1 MIIQKREML
10 DAYMHSLAEKAS
22 LSIGYPFATDFN
34 YEELH
39 SLLRYPLFNLG
50 DPFMESNYGVNSF
63 TMEREVI
70 DFFADLFHAPKDNYS
85 GYITSGGSE
94 SNLYGLYMAR
104 ELHPNGIVYYSSD
117 SHYSIPKSIRL
128 LNMKSIEVGS
138 TQNGEIDYDDLF
150 LAVEQNRHLPAI
162 IVANIGTTMTEAK
175 DDLSKIR
182 SILQKLVVESH
193 YIHCDAAL
201 AGAYLPLLEGGSK
214 FDFSNGADSIACSGH
229 KFIGSP
235 IPCGVVVVK
244 KDNKERL
251 SHYISYIESVDSTI
265 TGTRNGLSSVFLWY
279 AIRHFGKEGLL
290 QRAEECLSLAKYTYH
305 RLLEN
310 NIDSY
315 YNENAITVL
324 FEKPSELLC
333 QKWQL
338 ATKSGFSHLI
348 CMPGISKD
356 QIDRF
361 IEDVLNERENNKA
374 TF

>member
-1 MIIQKREML
+1 MIIQKKEIL
-10 DAYMHSLAEKAS
+10 DAYMHSVAEKAS
-22 LSIGYPFATDFN
+22 FSIGYPFATDFN

-70 DFFADLFHAPKDNYS
+70 GFFADLFQAPKDNYS

-104 ELHPNGIVYYSSD
+104 ELYPDAIVYYSSE

-128 LNMKSIEVGS
+128 LSMKSIEIGS
-138 TQNGEIDYDDLF
+138 NQNGEINYNDLF
-150 LAVEQNRHLPAI
+150 SAIEQNRHLPAI
-162 IVANIGTTMTEAK
+162 IVANIGSTMTEAK
-175 DDLSKIR
+175 DDISKIKNIVQ
-182 SILQKLVVESH
+182 SLLVESH

-201 AGAYLPLLEGGSK
+201 AGAYLPLLEGAPK
-214 FDFSNGADSIACSGH
+214 FDFSAGADSIACSGH

-235 IPCGVVVVK
+235 IPCGVIVVK

-251 SHYISYIESVDSTI
+251 SHYISYIESIDSTI

-279 AIRHFGKEGLL
+279 AIKHFGKEGLL
-290 QRAEECLSLAKYTYH
+290 KRASECISLAKYTH
-305 RLLEN
+305 QTLLEN

-324 FEKPSELLC
+324 FEKPSGVLC

-338 ATKSGFSHLI
+338 ATKSGYCHLI
-348 CMPGISKD
+348 CMPGISKG
-356 QIDRF
+356 QIDAF
-361 IEDVLNERENNKA
+361 LEDFLNERKSNKA
-374 TF
+374 NS